1 MGQRL
6 SFPVQIHEGSQG
18 TVIGKL
24 HHKKSHIQKEL
35 SVPYR
40 QVPATCAQ
48 AGKPLP
54 SCGLNILSYI
64 GSPQSKTGRIDMRNS
79 ATEKV

>member
-6 SFPVQIHEGSQG
+6 FFPVQIHEGSQG
-18 TVIGKL
+18 TVVGKL
-24 HHKKSHIQKEL
+24 HYKKSHIQKEL

-48 AGKPLP
+48 PGKPLP

-64 GSPQSKTGRIDMRNS
+64 GSLQSKTGRIDMRKS
-79 ATEKV
+79 AKEEV